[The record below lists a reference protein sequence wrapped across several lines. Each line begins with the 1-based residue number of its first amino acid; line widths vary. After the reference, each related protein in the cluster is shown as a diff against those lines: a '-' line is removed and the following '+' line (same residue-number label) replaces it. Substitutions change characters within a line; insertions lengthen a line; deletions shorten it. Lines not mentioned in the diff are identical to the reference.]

1 MSQCKFIVDDK
12 ATVQG
17 TTLFAEGKHA
27 CTKETGIYL
36 PPNHQEKSDKL
47 NVIFWLHGYY
57 VKSVKNLLNPSSVY
71 ETMLRQ
77 SVLASKKDVV
87 LVAPWLG
94 YRDHSGGSLGL
105 GRLGEGKGVQF
116 YLEEVLTALGDFQ
129 NTKNLQINT
138 LVIAGHSAGGLMMR
152 DAVGTL
158 GGLKQNLKECWGF
171 DCIYGPA
178 STWSEWIRANKIKAK
193 LYFYIANGSNK
204 ISAVDLIKKVNGTL
218 KKPAFEHGRQ
228 NIYMAP
234 ALKAYGTLIDRIAFQ
249 SNEEFQI
256 KFATDVYELMRK
268 EVDPLLDDQ
277 KSSKYWQ
284 KIYPYLKGHFE
295 VVRDLLAPR
304 IQQSPM
310 L

>member
-1 MSQCKFIVDDK
+1 MSQCQFIVDDK

-27 CTKETGIYL
+27 CTKETGVYL
-36 PPNHQEKSDKL
+36 PPNHQDKSSKL
-47 NVIFWLHGYY
+47 NVILWLHGYY
-57 VKSVKNLLNPSSVY
+57 VKGIRNLLNPSSAY
-71 ETMLRQ
+71 ETTLRQ
-77 SVLASKKDVV
+77 GVLASKKDVV

-94 YRDHSGGSLGL
+94 YRDLSSGSIGL
-105 GRLGEGKGVQF
+105 GKLGEGKGCQL
-116 YLEEVLTALGDFQ
+116 YLEEVLSALSDFHGV
-129 NTKNLQINT
+129 KNLQINT

-152 DAVGTL
+152 DVIGAL

-178 STWSEWIRANKIKAK
+178 STWSEWIRTNKTKEK

-218 KKPAFEHGRQ
+218 KKPIFDQSRQ
-228 NIYMAP
+228 NIFMAP
-234 ALKAYGTLIDRIAFQ
+234 ALKAYGTLVDRIAFQ

-256 KFATDVYELMRK
+256 KFATDAYELMRK
-268 EVDPLLDDQ
+268 EVDPLLDDP

-304 IQQSPM
+304 IQQSSM